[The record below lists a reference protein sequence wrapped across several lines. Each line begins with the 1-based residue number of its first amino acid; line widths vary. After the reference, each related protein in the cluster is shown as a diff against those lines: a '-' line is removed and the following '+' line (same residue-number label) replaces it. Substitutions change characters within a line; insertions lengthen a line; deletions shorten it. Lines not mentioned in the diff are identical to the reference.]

1 MTEEKANEIYD
12 ELVSVCGAPKG
23 YRADFIASYTRERYP
38 TAWRFQGKLGF
49 GGKFWVRG
57 DQWFVNCYK
66 EDITPERQE
75 IIDVANKVLEEIPH
89 D

>member
-1 MTEEKANEIYD
+1 
-12 ELVSVCGAPKG
+12 VSVEPP
-23 YRADFIASYTRERYP
+23 RATGR
-38 TAWRFQGKLGF
+38 KLGF

-57 DQWFVNCYK
+57 GQWFVNCYK

-75 IIDVANKVLEEIPH
+75 IIDIANKVLEEIPH